1 MVSVNVIHYLSQME
15 IISDELNALL
25 DETNIMQNMA
35 DKCDNANAKSAA
47 AIIRRY
53 SAKVNTK
60 VQEYIHALEEVKL
73 VIDAVPKADCRLLL
87 IKRYLQNKTWE
98 QIAEDMNFSLTHI
111 YRLRK
116 KSLELLEEVLK
127 LKV

>member
-1 MVSVNVIHYLSQME
+1 MDSVNVIRYLSQIK
-15 IISDELNALL
+15 IISGELNALL
-25 DETNIMQNMA
+25 DETNIMQNMV

-47 AIIRRY
+47 AAIRRY
-53 SAKVNTK
+53 SAKINTK
-60 VQEYIHALEEVKL
+60 VQEYIHTLEEIKL
-73 VIDAVPKADCRLLL
+73 VIDAVPNADCRSLL

-116 KSLELLEEVLK
+116 KALGLLQEK
-127 LKV
+127 PDKG